1 MGQPIT
7 LGGTDGATL
16 NLGNNDGYDSRGHWG
31 GAGFV
36 GGAILGG
43 GAGYILS
50 REVGDLKGRLGDV
63 HAEIKESQASVE
75 KEISG
80 VTMNMKDQI
89 CGTEKLVSSE
99 TQRVTGLMG
108 AGFDSMAQRFAN
120 QNDRLCG
127 IEKTMMQMQ
136 NQTDR
141 SVDTRSHQLSDC
153 CCDLR
158 TQLKE
163 LECCCE
169 RTQDKLDCMA
179 KDIDNKFLI
188 TAKDNEIQRLKD
200 VAYYNER
207 FCKLEKGQE
216 QILCI
221 LNNDRAIAEAKREAV
236 EKFKPSQLYDK
247 MMDTTSTASR

>member
-7 LGGTDGATL
+7 LGSTDGATL

-89 CGTEKLVSSE
+89 CG
-99 TQRVTGLMG
+99 
-108 AGFDSMAQRFAN
+108 
-120 QNDRLCG
+120 
-127 IEKTMMQMQ
+127 IEKTMMKMQ

-141 SVDTRSHQLSDC
+141 SVDTLSHQLSDC

-236 EKFKPSQLYDK
+236 EKFKLSQLYDK
-247 MMDTTSTASR
+247 MMNTTSTASR

>member
-1 MGQPIT
+1 MI
-7 LGGTDGATL
+7 
-16 NLGNNDGYDSRGHWG
+16 
-31 GAGFV
+31 
-36 GGAILGG
+36 
-43 GAGYILS
+43 
-50 REVGDLKGRLGDV
+50 LKGRLGDV

-141 SVDTRSHQLSDC
+141 SVDTLSHQLS
-153 CCDLR
+153 
-158 TQLKE
+158 
-163 LECCCE
+163 ECCCE

-236 EKFKPSQLYDK
+236 EKFKLGQLYDK

>member
-7 LGGTDGATL
+7 IGGTDGATL
-16 NLGNNDGYDSRGHWG
+16 NLGNNDDYDSRGHWG

-99 TQRVTGLMG
+99 TQ
-108 AGFDSMAQRFAN
+108 
-120 QNDRLCG
+120 
-127 IEKTMMQMQ
+127 
-136 NQTDR
+136 
-141 SVDTRSHQLSDC
+141 
-153 CCDLR
+153 
-158 TQLKE
+158 
-163 LECCCE
+163 
-169 RTQDKLDCMA
+169 DKLDCMA

-236 EKFKPSQLYDK
+236 EKFKLSQLYDK

>member
-7 LGGTDGATL
+7 LGGPDGATL

-31 GAGFV
+31 CAGFV

-127 IEKTMMQMQ
+127 IEK
-136 NQTDR
+136 
-141 SVDTRSHQLSDC
+141 
-153 CCDLR
+153 
-158 TQLKE
+158 
-163 LECCCE
+163 
-169 RTQDKLDCMA
+169 
-179 KDIDNKFLI
+179 
-188 TAKDNEIQRLKD
+188 
-200 VAYYNER
+200 
-207 FCKLEKGQE
+207 GQE

-236 EKFKPSQLYDK
+236 EKFKLSQLYDK

>member
-108 AGFDSMAQRFAN
+108 AGFDSMA
-120 QNDRLCG
+120 
-127 IEKTMMQMQ
+127 
-136 NQTDR
+136 
-141 SVDTRSHQLSDC
+141 
-153 CCDLR
+153 
-158 TQLKE
+158 
-163 LECCCE
+163 
-169 RTQDKLDCMA
+169 

-236 EKFKPSQLYDK
+236 EKFKLSQLYDK

>member
-16 NLGNNDGYDSRGHWG
+16 NLENNDGYDSRGHWC

-75 KEISG
+75 KEIFG

-108 AGFDSMAQRFAN
+108 AGFDS
-120 QNDRLCG
+120 
-127 IEKTMMQMQ
+127 
-136 NQTDR
+136 
-141 SVDTRSHQLSDC
+141 
-153 CCDLR
+153 
-158 TQLKE
+158 
-163 LECCCE
+163 
-169 RTQDKLDCMA
+169 MA

-236 EKFKPSQLYDK
+236 EKFKLSQLYDK

>member
-120 QNDRLCG
+120 
-127 IEKTMMQMQ
+127 
-136 NQTDR
+136 
-141 SVDTRSHQLSDC
+141 
-153 CCDLR
+153 
-158 TQLKE
+158 
-163 LECCCE
+163 
-169 RTQDKLDCMA
+169 
-179 KDIDNKFLI
+179 KFLI

-236 EKFKPSQLYDK
+236 EKFKLSQLYDK

>member
-108 AGFDSMAQRFAN
+108 AG
-120 QNDRLCG
+120 
-127 IEKTMMQMQ
+127 
-136 NQTDR
+136 
-141 SVDTRSHQLSDC
+141 
-153 CCDLR
+153 
-158 TQLKE
+158 
-163 LECCCE
+163 
-169 RTQDKLDCMA
+169 LDCMA

-236 EKFKPSQLYDK
+236 EKFKLGQLYDK